1 MRYLVVWR
9 ATLIEWSDSGDFKN
23 LSRPRLRAASRS
35 VDFRSAQQSIVLF
48 DGRIPVQPP
57 DGSEGGEAG
66 KQEETRQQRSL
77 NRPLHETREIVDH
90 VGDECERQAVVART
104 AITAML

>member
-9 ATLIEWSDSGDFKN
+9 AALIEWSDSGDFKN
-23 LSRPRLRAASRS
+23 LSRPRLRPASRS

-77 NRPLHETREIVDH
+77 NRPLHDVD
-90 VGDECERQAVVART
+90 VRSALTCGQDGDHRNACFKKDRNYQ
-104 AITAML
+104 